1 MAKYFCLVENVLAD
15 NSFEN
20 PLPQV
25 APCRGHE
32 PVLSFSFVRQSS
44 RKQPCELFSAYVA
57 MFHLANAVVQ
67 ANCKLMAGYFSL
79 VERVLA
85 NNSVAET
92 AGMVVASSATAEPT
106 FFSVPKS
113 SRNHSSSAGEDSS
126 EQVRLTDAILPLKT
140 TV

>member
-57 MFHLANAVVQ
+57 MFHLANAVAP

-85 NNSVAET
+85 NNSLAET
-92 AGMVVASSATAEPT
+92 AGMVVASSATAEPNLLLCSKK
-106 FFSVPKS
+106 FSQPF
-113 SRNHSSSAGEDSS
+113 SSAGEDSS